1 MRVKMKKTS
10 ASSAGVFLN
19 NREYDLETEFAESL
33 VAVGAAASL
42 EPQEKEAQENHE
54 DDPDS
59 LLNHVGG
66 GYYELP
72 NGERIKGKEKAEK
85 AEKALADYL
94 QEQEEKAAGDAAD
107 QEGDE

>member
-10 ASSAGVFLN
+10 ACSAGVFLN
-19 NREYDLETEFAESL
+19 NREYDLETEFAELL
-33 VAVGAAASL
+33 VAVGAAVSL
-42 EPQEKEAQENHE
+42 EPQVKEPQEDHE
-54 DDPDS
+54 DDPES

-72 NGERIKGKEKAEK
+72 NSERVKGKEKAEK
-85 AEKALADYL
+85 ALEEYL
-94 QEQEEKAAGDAAD
+94 MEQEENAAVGAAD

>member
-33 VAVGAAASL
+33 VAVGAAVSL
-42 EPQEKEAQENHE
+42 EPEEKEIQEDHE

-72 NGERIKGKEKAEK
+72 NGERIKGKDK

-94 QEQEEKAAGDAAD
+94 QEQEEKAADDAAD

>member
-33 VAVGAAASL
+33 VLVGAAVSL
-42 EPQEKEAQENHE
+42 EPEESEPQEDHE
-54 DDPDS
+54 EDPDS

-66 GYYELP
+66 GYFELP
-72 NGERIKGKEKAEK
+72 NGERIKGKDK
-85 AEKALADYL
+85 AEKALVDYL
-94 QEQEEKAAGDAAD
+94 QEQEEKASGNGAD

>member
-1 MRVKMKKTS
+1 MKKTS

-33 VAVGAAASL
+33 VAVGAAVSL
-42 EPQEKEAQENHE
+42 EPQEKEIQEDHE

-66 GYYELP
+66 GYFELP
-72 NGERIKGKEKAEK
+72 NGERIKGKDK

-94 QEQEEKAAGDAAD
+94 QEQEEKAAGDADD

>member
-1 MRVKMKKTS
+1 MRVNMKKTS

-33 VAVGAAASL
+33 IEVGAAVSL
-42 EPQEKEAQENHE
+42 EPQEKDFEEDHE
-54 DDPDS
+54 DDPES
-59 LLNHVGG
+59 LLKHVGG

-72 NGERIKGKEKAEK
+72 NSERVKGKEKAEK
-85 AEKALADYL
+85 ALEEYL
-94 QEQEEKAAGDAAD
+94 MEQEENAAEDAAD

>member
-33 VAVGAAASL
+33 VAVGAAVSL
-42 EPQEKEAQENHE
+42 EPQEKEIQEDHE

-66 GYYELP
+66 GYFELP
-72 NGERIKGKEKAEK
+72 NGERIKGKDK

-94 QEQEEKAAGDAAD
+94 QEQEEKAAGDADD

>member
-10 ASSAGVFLN
+10 ASSAGVFLT
-19 NREYDLETEFAESL
+19 NREYDLETEFAELL
-33 VAVGAAASL
+33 VAVGAAVSL
-42 EPQEKEAQENHE
+42 EPKEKEIQEDHE

-72 NGERIKGKEKAEK
+72 NGDRIKGKEK

-94 QEQEEKAAGDAAD
+94 QEQEEKASDNGAD